1 MERPW
6 YIHQTYFRKKFDE
19 NNNTFHVLH
28 NFSMKITLLFM
39 FYAAPQQLA
48 KLSKENT
55 FAVGQNICKI
65 WYNKTSLDILTLQY
79 INILNLT

>member
-1 MERPW
+1 MYKIESDVDILMHIFDVERPW

-55 FAVGQNICKI
+55 FAVGQNK
-65 WYNKTSLDILTLQY
+65 
-79 INILNLT
+79 